1 MQSNFFLFKCK
12 AIFFLFK
19 CKAILMQ
26 SNFSYLNAKQFSYLN
41 AKQFFPYLNAKQF
54 FPYLNAQA
62 IFSAL
67 QLLHSKREWAYF
79 QEVTH
84 RVTHIPHIRYLFH
97 HFHTCALMHSNT
109 NSAEHKYYSH
119 KSVFMNCS
127 RCLVWSLGGL
137 ANRCMYV
144 VYHQERIRTGG

>member
-41 AKQFFPYLNAKQF
+41 AKQFFPYLNA
-54 FPYLNAQA
+54 QA

-84 RVTHIPHIRYLFH
+84 RVTHIPHIRYSFH
-97 HFHTCALMHSNT
+97 HFHTCALMHSTQTLQNT
-109 NSAEHKYYSH
+109 NITVVRVYSWTVLAAWFGALEGWQTDVCMLYIIKSA
-119 KSVFMNCS
+119 
-127 RCLVWSLGGL
+127 
-137 ANRCMYV
+137 
-144 VYHQERIRTGG
+144 